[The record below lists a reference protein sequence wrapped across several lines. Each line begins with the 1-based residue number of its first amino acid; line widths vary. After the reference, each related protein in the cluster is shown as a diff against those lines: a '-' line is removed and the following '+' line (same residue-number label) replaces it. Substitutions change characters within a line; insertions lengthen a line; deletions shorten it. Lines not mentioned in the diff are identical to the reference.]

1 MLYELMGI
9 VRVTNTLQGPVEA
22 KELLTSIGKTIL
34 SNRGLIRSII
44 PIGIEQFS
52 SVLKKN
58 QTKYYRGYR
67 FVMLFDSSVGVQSE
81 INRIL
86 KKDPRLIRSSIV
98 KINTKRNLDI
108 ASSLDRIQSY
118 NSILQKVGSNN
129 I

>member
-1 MLYELMGI
+1 
-9 VRVTNTLQGPVEA
+9 
-22 KELLTSIGKTIL
+22 
-34 SNRGLIRSII
+34 
-44 PIGIEQFS
+44 
-52 SVLKKN
+52 
-58 QTKYYRGYR
+58 
-67 FVMLFDSSVGVQSE
+67 MLFDSSVGVQSE

-108 ASSLDRIQSY
+108 ASSIDRIQSY